1 MSDLAA
7 RRPPTA
13 GYPAMTAGRTYD
25 LTTFS
30 LRDMTE
36 CGVALRAL
44 GPSSPGLH
52 EVAQNLSQFLYSHLC
67 DRHTGLPQCVL
78 VRCFLTREY
87 GSLGE
92 ADRQLASQ
100 ALGRRPRSNAMKCL
114 TLMGTAGL
122 EAEWNDRDR
131 SRRYR
136 AIPLV
141 SEQFVSQFPMFSQLL
156 RQFGVNLESI
166 VPPGSDLVIDWEER
180 THNVFFVPD
189 AVKSPFVPVQ
199 DEFVLRYGVR
209 SVLGFGGILPSGHLF
224 AVILFAN
231 VPIPSDTADHFRTLA
246 LSVKLAILPHDQSA
260 GSRHNRHQKCTV
272 EPAGTGRFN
281 QQAAAL
287 LQSRV
292 GTLQQLLA
300 VHERTVIADVIQR
313 DLDEANLERLRRDY
327 ELLLNSAWDGIC
339 RVDLHGNVTFANPA
353 AASLLGWRA
362 VELIGRSMQ
371 KLVRQTRAD
380 GTDDTA
386 DEFPVMRSLRQGM
399 IQHSVDEM
407 FWRKDGTGFPV
418 EYSSTP
424 ILEDD
429 RIVGAVVTFRD
440 ISRRKEAELALR
452 KSEEQLR
459 AFVDSSEDGII
470 TMDAGGAIVFCNR
483 GAEQLFGYA
492 RADLLGQPMTRLLA
506 ERHHPLYWRIV
517 LGAGATPAEAERG
530 TLFEFIGVKRDGTEF
545 PLELSLS
552 TWTIP
557 SGRFFTGIIHDIT
570 GRKRAE
576 QELHQALEGVRT
588 LSHKLEAVRE
598 DERTR
603 IARELHDELGV
614 GLTCLKLDLSR
625 IRTLVTGDL
634 APRERAKLT
643 DKVQS
648 MTQQID
654 ATITAV
660 QRIVAEL
667 RPGVLDD
674 LGLVAAVEWQCR
686 DFTRRTGIKCA
697 FATGIEDLHVERGQA
712 TAVFRI
718 CQEALTNV
726 ARHAAATEA
735 KVRLEAAG
743 DDLLLEVWD
752 NGAGVP
758 EVRLSDPKSFGLQGM
773 RERARGYRGTLTIA
787 SEPGRGTAV
796 RLRLPL
802 H

>member
-1 MSDLAA
+1 
-7 RRPPTA
+7 
-13 GYPAMTAGRTYD
+13 
-25 LTTFS
+25 
-30 LRDMTE
+30 
-36 CGVALRAL
+36 
-44 GPSSPGLH
+44 
-52 EVAQNLSQFLYSHLC
+52 
-67 DRHTGLPQCVL
+67 
-78 VRCFLTREY
+78 
-87 GSLGE
+87 
-92 ADRQLASQ
+92 
-100 ALGRRPRSNAMKCL
+100 
-114 TLMGTAGL
+114 
-122 EAEWNDRDR
+122 
-131 SRRYR
+131 
-136 AIPLV
+136 
-141 SEQFVSQFPMFSQLL
+141 
-156 RQFGVNLESI
+156 
-166 VPPGSDLVIDWEER
+166 
-180 THNVFFVPD
+180 
-189 AVKSPFVPVQ
+189 
-199 DEFVLRYGVR
+199 
-209 SVLGFGGILPSGHLF
+209 
-224 AVILFAN
+224 
-231 VPIPSDTADHFRTLA
+231 
-246 LSVKLAILPHDQSA
+246 
-260 GSRHNRHQKCTV
+260 
-272 EPAGTGRFN
+272 
-281 QQAAAL
+281 
-287 LQSRV
+287 
-292 GTLQQLLA
+292 
-300 VHERTVIADVIQR
+300 
-313 DLDEANLERLRRDY
+313 
-327 ELLLNSAWDGIC
+327 
-339 RVDLHGNVTFANPA
+339 
-353 AASLLGWRA
+353 
-362 VELIGRSMQ
+362 
-371 KLVRQTRAD
+371 
-380 GTDDTA
+380 
-386 DEFPVMRSLRQGM
+386 
-399 IQHSVDEM
+399 M
-407 FWRKDGTGFPV
+407 FWRKNGTGFPV

-470 TMDAGGAIVFCNR
+470 TMDAGGSIVFCNR
-483 GAEQLFGYA
+483 GAERLFGYA
-492 RADLLGQPMTRLLA
+492 RADLLGQPMTQLLA
-506 ERHHPLYWRIV
+506 ERNHPRYWRIV
-517 LGAGATPAEAERG
+517 LGAGTAPVEAEHG
-530 TLFEFIGVKRDGTEF
+530 TLFEFIGTKRDGTEF

-634 APRERAKLT
+634 VPRERAKLT

-674 LGLVAAVEWQCR
+674 LGLVAAIEWQCR
-686 DFTRRTGIKCA
+686 DFKRRTGIECA
-697 FATGIEDLHVERGQA
+697 FATGIEDLELERGQA

-726 ARHAAATEA
+726 ARHAAATKT

-773 RERARGYRGTLTIA
+773 RERARGYRGMLTIS
-787 SEPGRGTAV
+787 SEPGHGTAV

>member
-1 MSDLAA
+1 
-7 RRPPTA
+7 
-13 GYPAMTAGRTYD
+13 MTGGRTYD
-25 LTTFS
+25 LTIFS

-36 CGVALRAL
+36 CGGALRAL
-44 GPSSPGLH
+44 GSSASDLR
-52 EVAQNLSQFLYSHLC
+52 EVAQNISQFLYQHLR
-67 DRHTGLPQCVL
+67 DRHTGQPQCVL

-87 GSLGE
+87 GSLSQQ
-92 ADRQLASQ
+92 DRRLASQ
-100 ALGRRPRSNAMKCL
+100 VLRRRPRSNAMKCF
-114 TLMGTAGL
+114 TLMGTAGR

-141 SEQFVSQFPMFSQLL
+141 SEQFVSQFPMFAQLL
-156 RQFGVNLESI
+156 RQFGVTLEPGIQS
-166 VPPGSDLVIDWEER
+166 GSDLVMDWEER

-199 DEFVLRYGVR
+199 KEFVLRYGVR
-209 SVLGFGGILPSGHLF
+209 SVIGFGGTLPSGHLF
-224 AVILFAN
+224 AVVLFAS
-231 VPIPSDTADHFRTLA
+231 VPISRETADHFRTIALSAKLA
-246 LSVKLAILPHDQSA
+246 LLPHDQRACAPPKLHAAVARPVQTGQVNRDTSA
-260 GSRHNRHQKCTV
+260 FSRSQVR
-272 EPAGTGRFN
+272 
-281 QQAAAL
+281 
-287 LQSRV
+287 
-292 GTLQQLLA
+292 TLQQLLA
-300 VHERTVIADVIQR
+300 VQGRTVIADVIQR
-313 DLDEANLERLRRDY
+313 ELAEANLERLRRDY

-339 RVDLHGNVTFANPA
+339 RVDLDGNVTFVNPA
-353 AASLLGWRA
+353 AATLLGWRA
-362 VELIGRSMQ
+362 DELIGRSIQ

-380 GTDDTA
+380 GTDYA
-386 DEFPVMRSLRQGM
+386 SNEYPIMRSLRQGM
-399 IQHSVDEM
+399 IQHSVDEL
-407 FWRKDGTGFPV
+407 FWKQDGTGFPV

-424 ILEDD
+424 ILEGD

-440 ISRRKEAELALR
+440 ISRRREAEAALR

-470 TMDAGGAIVFCNR
+470 TMDASGAIVYCNR
-483 GAEQLFGYA
+483 GAERLFGYA
-492 RADLLGQPMTRLLA
+492 GADLLGQPMTHLLV

-517 LGAGATPAEAERG
+517 LGAGAASVEAERG

-625 IRTLVTGDL
+625 LHTLVTGDL
-634 APRERAKLT
+634 AARERTKLT

-674 LGLVAAVEWQCR
+674 LGLVAAIEWQCC
-686 DFTRRTGIKCA
+686 DFNRRTGIECA
-697 FATGIEDLHVERGQA
+697 FSTGIEDLQMERGRA

-735 KVRLEAAG
+735 KVRLEATG
-743 DDLLLEVWD
+743 DHLLLEVRD

-758 EVRLSDPKSFGLQGM
+758 EIRLSDPTSFGLQGM
-773 RERARGYRGTLTIA
+773 RERARGYQGMLTVA
-787 SEPGRGTAV
+787 SEPGQGTAV

>member
-1 MSDLAA
+1 
-7 RRPPTA
+7 
-13 GYPAMTAGRTYD
+13 MTARRTYD

-44 GPSSPGLH
+44 GPTGPDLH
-52 EVAQNLSQFLYSHLC
+52 GVAQGLAQFLYRHLR
-67 DRHTGLPQCVL
+67 DRQNGQPQCVL
-78 VRCFLTREY
+78 VRCFVTREY
-87 GSLGE
+87 RSLSE
-92 ADRQLASQ
+92 AERELATQ
-100 ALGRRPRSNAMKCL
+100 ALGRRPRSTAMKCF
-114 TLMGTAGL
+114 TLMGTAGQ
-122 EAEWNDRDR
+122 EAAWNDRNR
-131 SRRYR
+131 SHRYR

-156 RQFGVNLESI
+156 RQFGVKIESRF
-166 VPPGSDLVIDWEER
+166 VSGCNLVIDSEER

-189 AVKSPFVPVQ
+189 AVKSPYVPVQ
-199 DEFVLRYGVR
+199 DAFVLRYGVR
-209 SVLGFGGILPSGHLF
+209 SVVGFGGILPSGHLF
-224 AVILFAN
+224 VVVLFAN
-231 VPIPSDTADHFRTLA
+231 VAIPNDTADHFRTLA
-246 LSVKLAILPHDQSA
+246 LSAKLALLPHD
-260 GSRHNRHQKCTV
+260 R
-272 EPAGTGRFN
+272 
-281 QQAAAL
+281 QAAAMPEVRPAVPRPAAVGRSNRNTIAL
-287 LQSRV
+287 LESQI

-300 VHERTVIADVIQR
+300 VHERTVIADVTQR
-313 DLDEANLERLRRDY
+313 DLDEADLERLRRDY

-339 RVDLHGNVTFANPA
+339 RVDLYGNLTFVNPA

-362 VELIGRSMQ
+362 DELLGRSMQ

-380 GTDDTA
+380 GTDYTA
-386 DEFPVMRSLRQGM
+386 DDFPIMRSLRQGL

-407 FWRKDGTGFPV
+407 FWRKNGRGFPV

-424 ILEDD
+424 ILEDG

-440 ISRRKEAELALR
+440 ISQRREAELALR

-459 AFVDSSEDGII
+459 AFVDSSEDAII
-470 TMDAGGAIVFCNR
+470 TMDARGAIVFCNR
-483 GAEQLFGYA
+483 GAERLFGYA
-492 RADLLGQPMTRLLA
+492 AASLLGQPMTQLLA

-517 LGAGATPAEAERG
+517 LGVGAAPADAGHG
-530 TLFEFIGVKRDGTEF
+530 TLFEFIGTKQDGTEF

-552 TWTIP
+552 SWTIP

-576 QELHQALEGVRT
+576 QELQQALEGVRT

-625 IRTLVTGDL
+625 IRTLVMGEL

-643 DKVQS
+643 DKVHS

-674 LGLVAAVEWQCR
+674 LGLVAAIDWQCR
-686 DFTRRTGIKCA
+686 DFTRRTGIECA
-697 FATGIEDLHVERGQA
+697 FATEIEDLELERGQA

-726 ARHAAATEA
+726 ARHAAASEA
-735 KVRLEAAG
+735 TVRLETAG
-743 DDLLLEVWD
+743 NDLLLEVWD
-752 NGAGVP
+752 NGVGVP
-758 EVRLSDPKSFGLQGM
+758 KGRLSDTKSFGLQGM
-773 RERARGYRGTLTIA
+773 RERARGYRGMVTIA
-787 SEPGRGTAV
+787 SEPGQGTAV

>member
-1 MSDLAA
+1 
-7 RRPPTA
+7 
-13 GYPAMTAGRTYD
+13 
-25 LTTFS
+25 
-30 LRDMTE
+30 
-36 CGVALRAL
+36 
-44 GPSSPGLH
+44 
-52 EVAQNLSQFLYSHLC
+52 
-67 DRHTGLPQCVL
+67 
-78 VRCFLTREY
+78 
-87 GSLGE
+87 
-92 ADRQLASQ
+92 
-100 ALGRRPRSNAMKCL
+100 
-114 TLMGTAGL
+114 
-122 EAEWNDRDR
+122 
-131 SRRYR
+131 
-136 AIPLV
+136 
-141 SEQFVSQFPMFSQLL
+141 
-156 RQFGVNLESI
+156 
-166 VPPGSDLVIDWEER
+166 
-180 THNVFFVPD
+180 
-189 AVKSPFVPVQ
+189 
-199 DEFVLRYGVR
+199 
-209 SVLGFGGILPSGHLF
+209 
-224 AVILFAN
+224 
-231 VPIPSDTADHFRTLA
+231 
-246 LSVKLAILPHDQSA
+246 
-260 GSRHNRHQKCTV
+260 
-272 EPAGTGRFN
+272 
-281 QQAAAL
+281 
-287 LQSRV
+287 
-292 GTLQQLLA
+292 
-300 VHERTVIADVIQR
+300 VIADVIQR
-313 DLDEANLERLRRDY
+313 DLAEANLERLRRDY

-339 RVDLHGNVTFANPA
+339 RVDLHGNVTFVNPA

-362 VELIGRSMQ
+362 DELIGRSMQ

-380 GTDDTA
+380 GTDYTA
-386 DEFPVMRSLRQGM
+386 DEYPIMRSLRQGM

-407 FWRKDGTGFPV
+407 FWRKNGTGFPV

-429 RIVGAVVTFRD
+429 RIVGAVLTFRD

-470 TMDAGGAIVFCNR
+470 TMDAGGSIVFCNR
-483 GAEQLFGYA
+483 GAERLFGYA
-492 RADLLGQPMTRLLA
+492 RADLLGQPMTQLLA
-506 ERHHPLYWRIV
+506 ERNHPRYWRIV
-517 LGAGATPAEAERG
+517 LGAGAAPVEAEHG
-530 TLFEFIGVKRDGTEF
+530 TLFEFIGTKRDGTEF

-634 APRERAKLT
+634 VPRERAKLT

-674 LGLVAAVEWQCR
+674 LGLVAAIEWQCR
-686 DFTRRTGIKCA
+686 DFKRRTGIECA
-697 FATGIEDLHVERGQA
+697 FATGIEDLELERGQA

-726 ARHAAATEA
+726 ARHAAATKT

-773 RERARGYRGTLTIA
+773 RERARGYRGMLTIS
-787 SEPGRGTAV
+787 SEPGHGTAV

>member
-1 MSDLAA
+1 
-7 RRPPTA
+7 
-13 GYPAMTAGRTYD
+13 
-25 LTTFS
+25 
-30 LRDMTE
+30 MTE

-44 GPSSPGLH
+44 GPSAADLH
-52 EVAQNLSQFLYSHLC
+52 EVAQDLSRFLYQHLC
-67 DRHTGLPQCVL
+67 DRYTGRPQCVL

-87 GSLGE
+87 GSLSE
-92 ADRQLASQ
+92 ADRHIASQ
-100 ALGRRPRSNAMKCL
+100 VLRRRPRSNAMKCL
-114 TLMGTAGL
+114 TLMGTAGQ
-122 EAEWNDRDR
+122 EAAWNDREC
-131 SRRYR
+131 SHRYR

-141 SEQFVSQFPMFSQLL
+141 SEQFVSQFPMFAQLL
-156 RQFGVNLESI
+156 RQFGVNMEP
-166 VPPGSDLVIDWEER
+166 VVKPGSDLVMDWEER

-199 DEFVLRYGVR
+199 EEFVLRYGVR
-209 SVLGFGGILPSGHLF
+209 SVVGFGGILPSGHLF

-231 VPIPSDTADHFRTLA
+231 VPIRADTADQFRTIALSAKLA
-246 LSVKLAILPHDQSA
+246 LLPHDQRPGASPELHA
-260 GSRHNRHQKCTV
+260 ATAR
-272 EPAGTGRFN
+272 PAGIGRFN
-281 QQAAAL
+281 RDTAAL
-287 LQSRV
+287 LQSQV

-313 DLDEANLERLRRDY
+313 DLAEANLERLRRDY

-339 RVDLHGNVTFANPA
+339 RVDLHGNVTFVNPA

-362 VELIGRSMQ
+362 DELIGRSMQ

-380 GTDDTA
+380 GTDYA
-386 DEFPVMRSLRQGM
+386 VDEYPIIRSLRQGL

-424 ILEDD
+424 ILEGD

-459 AFVDSSEDGII
+459 AFVDSSENGII

-483 GAEQLFGYA
+483 GAERLFGYA
-492 RADLLGQPMTRLLA
+492 RADLLGQPMTQLLA
-506 ERHHPLYWRIV
+506 ERNHPLYWRIV
-517 LGAGATPAEAERG
+517 LGAGTSPMEAEHG
-530 TLFEFIGVKRDGTEF
+530 TLFEFIGIKRDGTEF

-625 IRTLVTGDL
+625 IRTLITGDL
-634 APRERAKLT
+634 APRERVKLT

-674 LGLVAAVEWQCR
+674 LGLVAAIEWQCR
-686 DFTRRTGIKCA
+686 DFKRRTGIECA
-697 FATGIEDLHVERGQA
+697 FATGIEDLQLERGQA

-735 KVRLEAAG
+735 RVRLEAAG

-773 RERARGYRGTLTIA
+773 RERARGYRGMLTIA
-787 SEPGRGTAV
+787 SEPGQGTAV
-796 RLRLPL
+796 RLKLPL